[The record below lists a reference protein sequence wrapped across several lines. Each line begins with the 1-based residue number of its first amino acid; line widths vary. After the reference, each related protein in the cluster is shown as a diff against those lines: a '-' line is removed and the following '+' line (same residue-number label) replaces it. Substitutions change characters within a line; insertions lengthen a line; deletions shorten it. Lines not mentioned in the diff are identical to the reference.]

1 MPAAKPS
8 LPKWVVSIEGC
19 VVFTCAYHPL
29 CIGYA
34 DNTVW
39 FWWSLLIGNYIDII
53 DIMYLIVFNITIII
67 IYIYLYTTTIIIL
80 MGIPATN
87 CYQGSKIGSWRW
99 PKDHGGYG
107 TNLSYGGPSGPMVS
121 GQMDSTSGFGPHLG
135 CIFLARPSW
144 IWEDWNR
151 IGTIPRWND
160 PNASTCST
168 FAERPVQVAMGLM
181 IV

>member
-53 DIMYLIVFNITIII
+53 DIMYLNVFNITIII
-67 IYIYLYTTTIIIL
+67 IYIYIYTPL
-80 MGIPATN
+80 
-87 CYQGSKIGSWRW
+87 R
-99 PKDHGGYG
+99 
-107 TNLSYGGPSGPMVS
+107 LSYLWESQQPTAIRGPKSVAEDDPRITVAMAPTSLMV
-121 GQMDSTSGFGPHLG
+121 DPADPW
-135 CIFLARPSW
+135 FLARWTPPVVSARILAAFFW
-144 IWEDWNR
+144 LGQVGFGR
-151 IGTIPRWND
+151 IGIESERYHDEMIQTHPHVRRSRKGLCRSRW
-160 PNASTCST
+160 
-168 FAERPVQVAMGLM
+168 V
-181 IV
+181 